1 MDTIAIVQVRNGP
14 LHTFGGDWE
23 RSYRPLPDLFFCIA
37 VLWML
42 LVVVWTLN
50 TWSKR
55 RWQTSSLQWV
65 LTAIPAMKS
74 LVMSLSFVFWYSCIH
89 LKICSFWVAFG
100 VFVSRIFFETACFV
114 TFLLIS
120 YGYCIMQEQLS
131 LAQRRSA
138 ASLTSLLY
146 LILTGYKA
154 AVPQFAVLI
163 VFIYAGL
170 LYIIMAHIAQNLSL
184 LREQLQQIQAEGVH
198 MMHNAVHTK
207 YIMFRKFQGAMLAM
221 VVAEILV
228 HAQVES
234 VVNEYWMRLLV
245 REMTEVIIFLFIGWT
260 FRSRERFPFF
270 DVMPTSNSAVQRTL
284 APIYSVEMNEREFSK
299 LDYKEWHIGVP
310 TTVSRSGDE
319 NRPTLVIVQNP
330 SLSDFT
336 FTDFTTEPCLNGFP
350 KIPGN
355 FQPLWPNPSSSSIS
369 EHEGLQLRL
378 RTTGELSKVEES
390 VLRKGNHM
398 AEHSHWESK
407 SRSIDSMVSDSTGNM
422 EQVSVDVRRFK
433 NYAFV
438 PFEHLCGDLRPLHSN
453 TYLCKS
459 LQSSVHSK

>member
-1 MDTIAIVQVRNGP
+1 MTCYD
-14 LHTFGGDWE
+14 FGAGNEWE
-23 RSYRPLPDLFFCIA
+23 GIQQIGLQRVAHWSGKIHPSST
-37 VLWML
+37 VLWD
-42 LVVVWTLN
+42 LV
-50 TWSKR
+50 
-55 RWQTSSLQWV
+55 WV
-65 LTAIPAMKS
+65 L
-74 LVMSLSFVFWYSCIH
+74 V
-89 LKICSFWVAFG
+89 
-100 VFVSRIFFETACFV
+100 
-114 TFLLIS
+114 
-120 YGYCIMQEQLS
+120 
-131 LAQRRSA
+131 
-138 ASLTSLLY
+138 
-146 LILTGYKA
+146 
-154 AVPQFAVLI
+154 
-163 VFIYAGL
+163 
-170 LYIIMAHIAQNLSL
+170 
-184 LREQLQQIQAEGVH
+184 
-198 MMHNAVHTK
+198 
-207 YIMFRKFQGAMLAM
+207 
-221 VVAEILV
+221 
-228 HAQVES
+228 
-234 VVNEYWMRLLV
+234 
-245 REMTEVIIFLFIGWT
+245 
-260 FRSRERFPFF
+260 
-270 DVMPTSNSAVQRTL
+270 TSNSGFDVASGSCMDAFIRPISNCDVFISALYLKFTSNSVFNRSLRLLFNTRLVDFQVQGSDSLCLTL
-284 APIYSVEMNEREFSK
+284 Q
-299 LDYKEWHIGVP
+299 P